1 MNLKIYRDEND
12 GDEDSRYLVSK
23 LQPLTIEDTK
33 SENLDSSEMTDF
45 CKRWQPHPGETL
57 IGTRNKTL

>member
-1 MNLKIYRDEND
+1 MNKFFYRDEND

-45 CKRWQPHPGETL
+45 CKR
-57 IGTRNKTL
+57 